1 MKFDQIVLGEE
12 EMIAVEPRKIEDL
25 LHGLGREKRT
35 FFIGCSGWKN
45 LCSPGGEAQ
54 LQRMKKEL
62 ELRGITFTGT
72 MVVDALC
79 NKGMDEL
86 GLLSHFRQI
95 LRADALLAMACE
107 VGVQALSV
115 TSGRMIVPALRTLS
129 VQGFQGILGEKEP
142 CRLCGDCLLDLT
154 GGLCPLYFCPK
165 GLLNGPCQGAYQGRC
180 EVDPKKSCGWEL
192 IYERLKA
199 QGRLEALR
207 HYAGPRDHSE
217 VLPLIRLR
225 SSIATEMRSK

>member
-1 MKFDQIVLGEE
+1 MKFNQIILGEE
-12 EMIAVEPRKIEDL
+12 EMISVEPRKSEDIL
-25 LHGLGREKRT
+25 QGLEREKRA
-35 FFIGCSGWKN
+35 FFIGCSGWKS
-45 LCSPGGEAQ
+45 LCNPGGEAQ

-62 ELRGITFTGT
+62 ELRGLTFTGT

-79 NKGMDEL
+79 NKGLDEL
-86 GLLSHFRQI
+86 SLLRQFRQV
-95 LRADALLAMACE
+95 LRSDVLLVMSCE
-107 VGVQALSV
+107 VGVQALSA

-129 VQGFQGILGEKEP
+129 VEGFQGVLGEKEP

-180 EVDPKKSCGWEL
+180 EVDPKKACGWEL

-199 QGRLEALR
+199 QGRLEALK
-207 HYAGPRDHSE
+207 HYAEPRDHSE
-217 VLPLIRLR
+217 ILPLIRLR
-225 SSIATEMRSK
+225 SSLATEMSKE